1 MSMKRVP
8 VFTITLML
16 AAAVAACGPKKP
28 APGGPAP
35 TPFPTAGAAATTP
48 TPTPPAPPKQAPEPP
63 LIVPPDP
70 GITAGDPLTRAAIE
84 DINKDSPLKP
94 VFFAY
99 DSDVLDDAARKTMAG
114 NAEVMKKYGT
124 WVITIEG
131 HCDERGTAEYNL
143 ALGDRRANRG
153 QELHGDT
160 RHRRRPAS
168 HGQLRQRVSLRSR
181 ARGIRVV
188 AEPPSPL
195 HADIQVSTVMKHLVG
210 IVILSVAAIGSAG
223 SGGRPEPR
231 GDSVAARAAGPAGT
245 GPEDAAHGQSAGG
258 EAQGDRLAP

>member
-1 MSMKRVP
+1 MSMKRLP

-48 TPTPPAPPKQAPEPP
+48 TPTPPPPPKQAPEPP

-143 ALGDRRANRG
+143 ALGDRRAIAAKNYMVT
-153 QELHGDT
+153 L
-160 RHRRRPAS
+160 
-168 HGQLRQRVSLRSR
+168 
-181 ARGIRVV
+181 GI
-188 AEPPSPL
+188 
-195 HADIQVSTVMKHLVG
+195 
-210 IVILSVAAIGSAG
+210 AA
-223 SGGRPEPR
+223 
-231 GDSVAARAAGPAGT
+231 
-245 GPEDAAHGQSAGG
+245 
-258 EAQGDRLAP
+258 DRLRTVSYGNEFPFDPAHEETAWSQNRRAHFMLTSK

>member
-8 VFTITLML
+8 VFTLTLML

-35 TPFPTAGAAATTP
+35 TPFPTAGSSSATP
-48 TPTPPAPPKQAPEPP
+48 TPTPAAPPKQAPEPP

-94 VFFAY
+94 VYFAY
-99 DSDVLDDAARKTMAG
+99 DSDVLDDAARKTMAD

-143 ALGDRRANRG
+143 ALGDRRAIAAKNYMVT
-153 QELHGDT
+153 L
-160 RHRRRPAS
+160 
-168 HGQLRQRVSLRSR
+168 
-181 ARGIRVV
+181 GI
-188 AEPPSPL
+188 
-195 HADIQVSTVMKHLVG
+195 
-210 IVILSVAAIGSAG
+210 AA
-223 SGGRPEPR
+223 
-231 GDSVAARAAGPAGT
+231 
-245 GPEDAAHGQSAGG
+245 
-258 EAQGDRLAP
+258 DRLRTVSYGNEFPFDPAHEETAWKQNRRAHFMLTSK

>member
-1 MSMKRVP
+1 MKRLP

-48 TPTPPAPPKQAPEPP
+48 TPTPPPPPKQAPEPP

-143 ALGDRRANRG
+143 ALGDRRAIAAKNYMVT
-153 QELHGDT
+153 L
-160 RHRRRPAS
+160 
-168 HGQLRQRVSLRSR
+168 
-181 ARGIRVV
+181 GI
-188 AEPPSPL
+188 
-195 HADIQVSTVMKHLVG
+195 
-210 IVILSVAAIGSAG
+210 AA
-223 SGGRPEPR
+223 
-231 GDSVAARAAGPAGT
+231 
-245 GPEDAAHGQSAGG
+245 
-258 EAQGDRLAP
+258 DRLRTVSYGNEFPFDPAHEESAWLQNRRAHFMLTSK

>member
-1 MSMKRVP
+1 MSMKRLP

-48 TPTPPAPPKQAPEPP
+48 TPTPPPPPKQAPEPP

-143 ALGDRRANRG
+143 ALGDRRAIAAKNYMVT
-153 QELHGDT
+153 L
-160 RHRRRPAS
+160 
-168 HGQLRQRVSLRSR
+168 
-181 ARGIRVV
+181 GI
-188 AEPPSPL
+188 
-195 HADIQVSTVMKHLVG
+195 
-210 IVILSVAAIGSAG
+210 AA
-223 SGGRPEPR
+223 
-231 GDSVAARAAGPAGT
+231 
-245 GPEDAAHGQSAGG
+245 
-258 EAQGDRLAP
+258 DRLRTVSYGNEFPFDPSHEEAGWSQNRRAHFMLTSK

>member
-1 MSMKRVP
+1 MKRLP

-48 TPTPPAPPKQAPEPP
+48 TPTPPPPPKQAPEPP

-99 DSDVLDDAARKTMAG
+99 DSDVLDDLARKTMAD

-143 ALGDRRANRG
+143 ALGDRRAIAAKNYMVTLG
-153 QELHGDT
+153 
-160 RHRRRPAS
+160 
-168 HGQLRQRVSLRSR
+168 
-181 ARGIRVV
+181 
-188 AEPPSPL
+188 
-195 HADIQVSTVMKHLVG
+195 
-210 IVILSVAAIGSAG
+210 VAA
-223 SGGRPEPR
+223 
-231 GDSVAARAAGPAGT
+231 
-245 GPEDAAHGQSAGG
+245 
-258 EAQGDRLAP
+258 DRLRTVSYGNEFPFDPAHEESAWSQNRRAHFMLTSK

>member
-1 MSMKRVP
+1 MKRVP

-48 TPTPPAPPKQAPEPP
+48 TPTPPPPPKQAPEPP

-143 ALGDRRANRG
+143 ALGDRRAIAAKNYMVT
-153 QELHGDT
+153 L
-160 RHRRRPAS
+160 
-168 HGQLRQRVSLRSR
+168 
-181 ARGIRVV
+181 GI
-188 AEPPSPL
+188 
-195 HADIQVSTVMKHLVG
+195 
-210 IVILSVAAIGSAG
+210 AA
-223 SGGRPEPR
+223 
-231 GDSVAARAAGPAGT
+231 
-245 GPEDAAHGQSAGG
+245 
-258 EAQGDRLAP
+258 DRLRTVSYGNEFPFDPAHEETAWSQNRRAHFMLTSK

>member
-8 VFTITLML
+8 VFTLTLML

-28 APGGPAP
+28 TAGAPAP
-35 TPFPTAGAAATTP
+35 TPFPTPATPATTP
-48 TPTPPAPPKQAPEPP
+48 APAPAPPKEAPAPP

-70 GITAGDPLTRAAIE
+70 GITTGDPLTRAAIE

-99 DSDVLDDAARKTMAG
+99 DSDVLDDTARKTMAD

-143 ALGDRRANRG
+143 ALGDRRAIAAKNYMVTLG
-153 QELHGDT
+153 
-160 RHRRRPAS
+160 
-168 HGQLRQRVSLRSR
+168 
-181 ARGIRVV
+181 
-188 AEPPSPL
+188 
-195 HADIQVSTVMKHLVG
+195 
-210 IVILSVAAIGSAG
+210 VAA
-223 SGGRPEPR
+223 
-231 GDSVAARAAGPAGT
+231 
-245 GPEDAAHGQSAGG
+245 
-258 EAQGDRLAP
+258 DRLRTVSYGNEFPFDPAHEENAWLKNRRAHFMLTSK